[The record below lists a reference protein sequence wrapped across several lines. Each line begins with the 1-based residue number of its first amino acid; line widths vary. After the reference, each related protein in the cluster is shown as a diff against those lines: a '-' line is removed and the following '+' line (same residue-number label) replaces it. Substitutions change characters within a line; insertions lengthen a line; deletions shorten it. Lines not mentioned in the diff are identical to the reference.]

1 MKNEKKLLRLLQ
13 RTSEPDDQLF
23 REGESS
29 VPVVF
34 VDLETLMIVAEP
46 VVVLPRVFERI
57 YVPGQQA
64 READRDCGLHGI
76 VAKIASGAEIGG
88 PDRRQATAK
97 ANDAVHDLAR
107 CGLARHIGETDLILR
122 PTGVS
127 KDVKHSVRITSTREP
142 KQ

>member
-57 YVPGQQA
+57 YVPGPEEMQ
-64 READRDCGLHGI
+64 
-76 VAKIASGAEIGG
+76 
-88 PDRRQATAK
+88 
-97 ANDAVHDLAR
+97 
-107 CGLARHIGETDLILR
+107 
-122 PTGVS
+122 
-127 KDVKHSVRITSTREP
+127 
-142 KQ
+142 